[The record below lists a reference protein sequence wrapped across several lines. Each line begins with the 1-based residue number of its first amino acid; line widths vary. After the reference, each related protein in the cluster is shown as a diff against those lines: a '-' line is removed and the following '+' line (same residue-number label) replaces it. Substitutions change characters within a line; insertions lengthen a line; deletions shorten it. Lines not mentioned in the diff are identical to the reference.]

1 MLRMRADRQHHV
13 VAGGQLLFLDVV
25 GGRHLREPQIGV
37 LVDQTDLR
45 NRVRAERQNRG
56 LAGSDVLRSLLVGD
70 GRILLR
76 VVLVNFNQL
85 AADGRPQVG
94 EGLAAVLE
102 IRVFRFRHQRRIQR
116 CKRRLQRPRIGGA
129 RLNRRDALGLEPLEQ
144 RDEFAPRLRRIVRIL
159 AGLLPHIGVDD
170 VAACVARVRNTVQTL
185 LGLVG
190 GLHEALRDVH
200 HARIE
205 LVDDLVVGEIVE
217 DARFGEHAVIDVA
230 VDGDDVG
237 FAVLHQSRAQ
247 IGGGVRRIVDIDF
260 DVGMGFLEF
269 TRLGGEPIRRLGLEL
284 EEIQGDRAGGAVAAA
299 REPNRQHN
307 RACSRNSTARDP
319 PEGACVGIG
328 IRFHSLDSFV
338 FSFFTAGR
346 LHYQPPLLFNC
357 RIGLFSF
364 PVSARPHRTEIKNGY
379 FVILGKKIDGKDG
392 TIWRFP
398 RFHTGLKAR
407 STRIRLRPA
416 L

>member
-25 GGRHLREPQIGV
+25 GGRHLRESQIRI
-37 LVDQTDLR
+37 LVHETDLR

-56 LAGSDVLRSLLVGD
+56 LAGSDVLRGLLVGD

-76 VVLVNFNQL
+76 VVLVDFDQL

-94 EGLAAVLE
+94 EFLASVLE
-102 IRVFRFRHQRRIQR
+102 IRVFRFRHQRGIQR
-116 CKRRLQRPRIGGA
+116 CERRLQRPRIGGA
-129 RLNRRDALGLEPLEQ
+129 RLDRRDALGLEPLEQ
-144 RDEFAPRLRRIVRIL
+144 RDEFAPGLRRIVRIL

-247 IGGGVRRIVDIDF
+247 IGDGVRRIVDIDF

-269 TRLGGEPIRRLGLEL
+269 LCFCGEPVRRFGFIL
-284 EEIQGDRAGGAVAAA
+284 EEIQSDGSSGAVAATGKTGSQCDCA
-299 REPNRQHN
+299 YGCERTVYN
-307 RACSRNSTARDP
+307 P
-319 PEGACVGIG
+319 PEFTYTSGG
-328 IRFHSLDSFV
+328 IRFHSRLLCI
-338 FSFFTAGR
+338 FS
-346 LHYQPPLLFNC
+346 PL
-357 RIGLFSF
+357 R
-364 PVSARPHRTEIKNGY
+364 
-379 FVILGKKIDGKDG
+379 
-392 TIWRFP
+392 
-398 RFHTGLKAR
+398 
-407 STRIRLRPA
+407 
-416 L
+416 